1 MDRKAS
7 VIWNGTLREGTGTL
21 STESGVLADTQY
33 SFRTRFAEGV
43 GTNPDELIAASLGG
57 CFSMALSN
65 ELGLSGFHPQRIETI
80 ATATLEDLAAGWT
93 LTRIQL
99 DVRAKCSGCF
109 SSAVYGSGAR
119 GQDQMP
125 GRSFAQYHYQHE
137 RESKPMKSTKP
148 ASPAKR
154 SSSGDRESS
163 LKLSLEAS
171 ELRYRRLFETAQDGI
186 LILDANT
193 GKIIDVN
200 PFLLDLL
207 DYPFENM
214 IGQRLWEIGLFK
226 DIAANQAAFETLQ
239 RNEYIRYENLP
250 LRSKA
255 GKEIHVEFISNVY
268 FVGSDKVIQCNIRDI
283 SARLVADAASHGRLA
298 ALELANKS
306 KDDLLAVLSHEL
318 RTPLTAISCAAD
330 LLELGHD
337 ATDQLDKTEVPPQF
351 DRSAVA
357 MIRRNVQAMVRLISE
372 LLDLTHMAKGALRL
386 KLERIDAHEV
396 IRLALKNLES
406 WQKLTK
412 VGIYLQLE
420 AQSHHIRADAGKLE
434 QILSNL
440 IGNAL
445 KFTPIGGRILIVT
458 RNEGGELVIE
468 VSDTGIGISAEAL
481 RRIFS
486 PFEQGDSS
494 IHPRFGGLGLG
505 LSIARTLTAA
515 HAGTLEV
522 KSDGLGKG
530 ANFTLR
536 FKVDDSAP
544 QAREEEPLVA
554 AKKAG

>member
-1 MDRKAS
+1 M
-7 VIWNGTLREGTGTL
+7 IL
-21 STESGVLADTQY
+21 TES
-33 SFRTRFAEGV
+33 
-43 GTNPDELIAASLGG
+43 
-57 CFSMALSN
+57 
-65 ELGLSGFHPQRIETI
+65 
-80 ATATLEDLAAGWT
+80 
-93 LTRIQL
+93 
-99 DVRAKCSGCF
+99 
-109 SSAVYGSGAR
+109 
-119 GQDQMP
+119 
-125 GRSFAQYHYQHE
+125 
-137 RESKPMKSTKP
+137 

-154 SSSGDRESS
+154 WSSGDRERS
-163 LKLSLEAS
+163 LQLSLEAS

-186 LILDANT
+186 LILDAKT

-214 IGQRLWEIGLFK
+214 IGRRLWEIGQFK

-239 RNEYIRYENLP
+239 KNEYIRYENLP

-255 GKEIHVEFISNVY
+255 GGEIHVEFVSNVY

-283 SARLVADAASHGRLA
+283 SARSVVDEASRGRLA
-298 ALELANKS
+298 ALELSNKS

-318 RTPLTAISCAAD
+318 RTPLTAISCATD

-337 ATDQLDKTEVPPQF
+337 AADQLDKTEVPPDF

-357 MIRRNVQAMVRLISE
+357 MIRRNLQAMVRLISE
-372 LLDLTHMAKGALRL
+372 PLDLTHMAKGALRL
-386 KLERIDAHEV
+386 KLERIDAHAA
-396 IRLALKNLES
+396 IRLVLKNLES
-406 WQKLTK
+406 SQKLTQ

-420 AQSHHIRADAGKLE
+420 AKHHHIRADAGKLE

-445 KFTPIGGRILIVT
+445 KFTPVGGRILIVT
-458 RNEGGELVIE
+458 RNENGKIGIE

-481 RRIFS
+481 ERIFS

-536 FKVDDSAP
+536 FTIDDSVP
-544 QAREEEPLVA
+544 QAPEEEPLVA
-554 AKKAG
+554 AKEAG

>member
-1 MDRKAS
+1 M
-7 VIWNGTLREGTGTL
+7 I
-21 STESGVLADTQY
+21 STES
-33 SFRTRFAEGV
+33 
-43 GTNPDELIAASLGG
+43 
-57 CFSMALSN
+57 
-65 ELGLSGFHPQRIETI
+65 
-80 ATATLEDLAAGWT
+80 
-93 LTRIQL
+93 
-99 DVRAKCSGCF
+99 
-109 SSAVYGSGAR
+109 
-119 GQDQMP
+119 
-125 GRSFAQYHYQHE
+125 
-137 RESKPMKSTKP
+137 

-154 SSSGDRESS
+154 LSSGDRESS

-214 IGQRLWEIGLFK
+214 IGQRLWEIGQFK

-283 SARLVADAASHGRLA
+283 SARLVADEASHGRLA
-298 ALELANKS
+298 ALELANQS

-337 ATDQLDKTEVPPQF
+337 AADQLDKTEVPPQF

-357 MIRRNVQAMVRLISE
+357 MIRRNLEAMVRLISE

-386 KLERIDAHEV
+386 KLERIDAHQV

-420 AQSHHIRADAGKLE
+420 AQHHHIRADAGKLE

-458 RNEGGELVIE
+458 RNESGKLVIE
-468 VSDTGIGISAEAL
+468 VSDTGIGISTEAL
-481 RRIFS
+481 GRIFS

-515 HAGTLEV
+515 HGGTLEV
-522 KSDGLGKG
+522 ESEGIGKG

-544 QAREEEPLVA
+544 QAREEEPPVA
-554 AKKAG
+554 AKKAGWHLSRE

>member
-1 MDRKAS
+1 
-7 VIWNGTLREGTGTL
+7 
-21 STESGVLADTQY
+21 
-33 SFRTRFAEGV
+33 
-43 GTNPDELIAASLGG
+43 
-57 CFSMALSN
+57 
-65 ELGLSGFHPQRIETI
+65 
-80 ATATLEDLAAGWT
+80 
-93 LTRIQL
+93 
-99 DVRAKCSGCF
+99 
-109 SSAVYGSGAR
+109 
-119 GQDQMP
+119 
-125 GRSFAQYHYQHE
+125 
-137 RESKPMKSTKP
+137 MKSTKP

-283 SARLVADAASHGRLA
+283 SARLVVDAASHGRVA
-298 ALELANKS
+298 ALELANNS
-306 KDDLLAVLSHEL
+306 KDNLLAVLSHEL
-318 RTPLTAISCAAD
+318 RTPLAAISCA
-330 LLELGHD
+330 
-337 ATDQLDKTEVPPQF
+337 EVPPQF

-357 MIRRNVQAMVRLISE
+357 IIRRNLQAMVRLISE
-372 LLDLTHMAKGALRL
+372 LLDLTHLAKGALRL
-386 KLERIDAHEV
+386 KLERIDAHQV

-420 AQSHHIRADAGKLE
+420 AECHHIRADAGKLE

-458 RNEGGELVIE
+458 RNEGGDLVIE

-544 QAREEEPLVA
+544 PAREEAPLVS

>member
-1 MDRKAS
+1 MSSAFPVSTRGAS
-7 VIWNGTLREGTGTL
+7 KLAPPQLWTFSRRLDADAYPARCAREC
-21 STESGVLADTQY
+21 
-33 SFRTRFAEGV
+33 
-43 GTNPDELIAASLGG
+43 AA
-57 CFSMALSN
+57 
-65 ELGLSGFHPQRIETI
+65 
-80 ATATLEDLAAGWT
+80 
-93 LTRIQL
+93 
-99 DVRAKCSGCF
+99 CF
-109 SSAVYGSGAR
+109 SSAVYESSAR
-119 GQDQMP
+119 GKDQMP

-137 RESKPMKSTKP
+137 RESKPMNQPNRP
-148 ASPAKR
+148 ARRNDRRVA
-154 SSSGDRESS
+154 DRESS

-186 LILDANT
+186 LILNANT

-239 RNEYIRYENLP
+239 RNQYIRYEDLP

-283 SARLVADAASHGRLA
+283 SARLVVDAASHGRVA
-298 ALELANKS
+298 ALELANNS

-337 ATDQLDKTEVPPQF
+337 VTEQLDKTEVPPQF

-357 MIRRNVQAMVRLISE
+357 IIRRNLQAMVRLISE
-372 LLDLTHMAKGALRL
+372 LLDLTHLAKGALRL
-386 KLERIDAHEV
+386 KLERIDAHQV

-420 AQSHHIRADAGKLE
+420 AQCHHIRADAGKLE

-458 RNEGGELVIE
+458 RNEDGKLTIE
-468 VSDTGIGISAEAL
+468 VSDTGIGISADVL
-481 RRIFS
+481 GRIFS

-505 LSIARTLTAA
+505 LSIARTLTTA

-544 QAREEEPLVA
+544 AREEALPSQQRKPANTWRGPKQWNQPSSKMALSLPCNTDRRRETTVDSTTWRRRNPSASFSGCHSNVLT
-554 AKKAG
+554 G

>member
-1 MDRKAS
+1 
-7 VIWNGTLREGTGTL
+7 
-21 STESGVLADTQY
+21 
-33 SFRTRFAEGV
+33 
-43 GTNPDELIAASLGG
+43 
-57 CFSMALSN
+57 
-65 ELGLSGFHPQRIETI
+65 
-80 ATATLEDLAAGWT
+80 
-93 LTRIQL
+93 
-99 DVRAKCSGCF
+99 
-109 SSAVYGSGAR
+109 
-119 GQDQMP
+119 MP
-125 GRSFAQYHYQHE
+125 
-137 RESKPMKSTKP
+137 PT
-148 ASPAKR
+148 
-154 SSSGDRESS
+154 
-163 LKLSLEAS
+163 
-171 ELRYRRLFETAQDGI
+171 
-186 LILDANT
+186 
-193 GKIIDVN
+193 
-200 PFLLDLL
+200 
-207 DYPFENM
+207 
-214 IGQRLWEIGLFK
+214 
-226 DIAANQAAFETLQ
+226 
-239 RNEYIRYENLP
+239 
-250 LRSKA
+250 
-255 GKEIHVEFISNVY
+255 
-268 FVGSDKVIQCNIRDI
+268 
-283 SARLVADAASHGRLA
+283 
-298 ALELANKS
+298 
-306 KDDLLAVLSHEL
+306 
-318 RTPLTAISCAAD
+318 
-330 LLELGHD
+330 
-337 ATDQLDKTEVPPQF
+337 QLDKTEVPPQF

-386 KLERIDAHEV
+386 KLERIDAHQV

-420 AQSHHIRADAGKLE
+420 AQCHHIRADAGKLE

-544 QAREEEPLVA
+544 PAREEAPLVA

>member
-1 MDRKAS
+1 MK
-7 VIWNGTLREGTGTL
+7 
-21 STESGVLADTQY
+21 STES
-33 SFRTRFAEGV
+33 
-43 GTNPDELIAASLGG
+43 
-57 CFSMALSN
+57 
-65 ELGLSGFHPQRIETI
+65 
-80 ATATLEDLAAGWT
+80 
-93 LTRIQL
+93 
-99 DVRAKCSGCF
+99 
-109 SSAVYGSGAR
+109 
-119 GQDQMP
+119 
-125 GRSFAQYHYQHE
+125 
-137 RESKPMKSTKP
+137 

-154 SSSGDRESS
+154 LSNAARERS
-163 LKLSLEAS
+163 LELSLEES

-186 LILDANT
+186 LILEADT

-207 DYPFENM
+207 DYPFEDM
-214 IGQRLWEIGLFK
+214 IGQQLWEIGQFK

-268 FVGSDKVIQCNIRDI
+268 FVGPNRVIQCNIRDI
-283 SARLVADAASHGRLA
+283 SGRAVADEASSARLA
-298 ALELANKS
+298 ALELANRTKE
-306 KDDLLAVLSHEL
+306 DLLAVLSHEL

-337 ATDQLDKTEVPPQF
+337 AADQLDKTDVPPQF

-357 MIRRNVQAMVRLISE
+357 IIRRNLQAMVRLISE
-372 LLDLTHMAKGALRL
+372 LLDLTHMAKGTLRL
-386 KLERIDAHEV
+386 KLERLDAHEV
-396 IRLALKNLES
+396 IRLALSNLES

-412 VGIYLQLE
+412 VGIFLQLQ
-420 AQSHHIRADAGKLE
+420 AQHHHIRADEGKLE

-445 KFTPIGGRILIVT
+445 KFTPTGGRILIVT
-458 RNEGGELVIE
+458 RNEFDKLAIE

-481 RRIFS
+481 GRIFS
-486 PFEQGDSS
+486 PFQQGDSS
-494 IHPRFGGLGLG
+494 VHPRFGGLGLG

-515 HAGTLEV
+515 HGGTLEV
-522 KSDGLGKG
+522 ESDGIGKG
-530 ANFTLR
+530 ADFTVR

-544 QAREEEPLVA
+544 QTRDQEPPVA

>member
-1 MDRKAS
+1 
-7 VIWNGTLREGTGTL
+7 
-21 STESGVLADTQY
+21 
-33 SFRTRFAEGV
+33 
-43 GTNPDELIAASLGG
+43 
-57 CFSMALSN
+57 
-65 ELGLSGFHPQRIETI
+65 
-80 ATATLEDLAAGWT
+80 
-93 LTRIQL
+93 
-99 DVRAKCSGCF
+99 
-109 SSAVYGSGAR
+109 
-119 GQDQMP
+119 
-125 GRSFAQYHYQHE
+125 
-137 RESKPMKSTKP
+137 MKSTKP

-154 SSSGDRESS
+154 LWSGHRKRS

-207 DYPFENM
+207 DYPFEDI

-283 SARLVADAASHGRLA
+283 KARLLVDVAFHGRVA
-298 ALELANKS
+298 ALELANNS
-306 KDDLLAVLSHEL
+306 KDNLLAVLSHEL
-318 RTPLTAISCAAD
+318 RAPLTAISCAAD

-337 ATDQLDKTEVPPQF
+337 ATEQLDKTEVPPPF
-351 DRSAVA
+351 DRSAVSI
-357 MIRRNVQAMVRLISE
+357 IRRNLQAMVRLTSE
-372 LLDLTHMAKGALRL
+372 VLDLTHLTKGALRL
-386 KLERIDAHEV
+386 KPERIDAHEV

-406 WQKLTK
+406 WQKLTR

-420 AQSHHIRADAGKLE
+420 AQQHHIRADAGKLE

-445 KFTPIGGRILIVT
+445 KFTPIGGRILIVS
-458 RNEGGELVIE
+458 RNEDGKLTIE
-468 VSDTGIGISAEAL
+468 VSDTGIGISADAL
-481 RRIFS
+481 ERIFS
-486 PFEQGDSS
+486 PCEQGDSS

-505 LSIARTLTAA
+505 LSIARTLTTA
-515 HAGTLEV
+515 HGGTLEV
-522 KSDGLGKG
+522 KSDGLDKG
-530 ANFTLR
+530 ASFMLR

-544 QAREEEPLVA
+544 PARDEELPIA
-554 AKKAG
+554 AKTVG